1 MGERRRPALNQMLMP
16 RPRYLLAAAVTAAA
30 IAAPAKAAPTQE
42 RLAYE
47 LMLGGLH
54 VGDAMVSLDETPD
67 GYKAGLKM
75 AATGALRWVR
85 AMRSSLESEGTLGPN
100 SLNGVPQPVSY
111 RKEWVSGEF
120 AETMTMTFDP
130 ATRTATTTSK
140 VFNPTTGAALA
151 HEDLPWNKDGR
162 GKKKPVP
169 DDLRT
174 NVFDP
179 MAAFVAAREQLVAKG
194 ALTASGAPKN
204 FRVPIYDGSRRYDIV
219 GKADAVRTVNIDG
232 EDKQLLPVTGKLE
245 PVFGFNAKSE
255 ERMRGVDG
263 KIYFTPDGKF
273 IPVQIIVSGEVFT
286 AVMNLAADCKA
297 DNTKCSA
304 IEAAFATP
312 PAGEQRA
319 QAP

>member
-1 MGERRRPALNQMLMP
+1 MRLRPISAFTIV
-16 RPRYLLAAAVTAAA
+16 LAAAV
-30 IAAPAKAAPTQE
+30 IAAPANARPTEE

-54 VGDAMVSLDETPD
+54 VGDAMVTLDETPT

-75 AATGALRWVR
+75 AATGALKWVR
-85 AMRSSLESEGTLGPN
+85 AMRSSLESEGTFGPD
-100 SLNGVPQPVSY
+100 SLKSGPQPVTY
-111 RKEWVSGEF
+111 RKQWVSGEF

-130 ATRTATTTSK
+130 ATRTASTTSK
-140 VFNPTTGAALA
+140 VFNPATGAAIA
-151 HEDLPWNKDGR
+151 DEDLPWNKDGR
-162 GKKKPVP
+162 AKRKPVP

-179 MAAFVAAREQLVAKG
+179 MAAFVAAREQLIAKG
-194 ALTASGAPKN
+194 VLDPSQKAPKN
-204 FRVPIYDGSRRYDIV
+204 FRVPIYDGSRRYDII
-219 GKADAVRTVNIDG
+219 GKADPVRTVSING

-245 PVFGFNAKSE
+245 PVFGFSAKSE
-255 ERMRGVDG
+255 ERMRGIDG

-273 IPVQIIVSGEVFT
+273 VPVQIIVSGEVFT

-297 DNTKCSA
+297 DNTKCAA
-304 IEAAFATP
+304 IEATFTTP
-312 PAGEQRA
+312 SAGEQRA

>member
-1 MGERRRPALNQMLMP
+1 MRLRPGLFLSVLML
-16 RPRYLLAAAVTAAA
+16 
-30 IAAPAKAAPTQE
+30 AAPAAAAPASE

-54 VGDAMVSLDETPD
+54 VGDAMVVLDESPT

-75 AATGALRWVR
+75 AATGALKWVR
-85 AMRSSLESEGTLGPN
+85 AMRSSLESEGTFGP
-100 SLNGVPQPVSY
+100 VPQPSTY

-130 ATRTATTTSK
+130 ATRTASTTSK
-140 VFNPTTGAALA
+140 LFNPTTGAAIA
-151 HEDLPWNKDGR
+151 AEDLPWNKEGR
-162 GKKKPVP
+162 SKKKPVP
-169 DDLRT
+169 GDLRT

-179 MAAFVAAREQLVAKG
+179 MAAFVAAREQLIAKG
-194 ALTASGAPKN
+194 VLTPSATPKN
-204 FRVPIYDGSRRYDIV
+204 FRVPIYDGSRRYDII
-219 GKADAVRTVNIDG
+219 GKADPVRAVSING
-232 EDKQLLPVTGKLE
+232 EEKELLPVTGKLE

-273 IPVQIIVSGEVFT
+273 VPVQIIVSGELFT

-297 DNTKCSA
+297 DNSKCAA

>member
-1 MGERRRPALNQMLMP
+1 MRKSLSITAV
-16 RPRYLLAAAVTAAA
+16 LAAALLAVPATAR
-30 IAAPAKAAPTQE
+30 PSQE

-54 VGDAMVSLDETPD
+54 VGDAMVSLDETPT

-75 AATGALRWVR
+75 AATGALKWVR
-85 AMRSSLESEGTLGPN
+85 AMRSSLESEGTYGPA
-100 SLNGVPQPVSY
+100 PTPVTY
-111 RKEWVSGEF
+111 RKQWVSGEF

-140 VFNPTTGAALA
+140 VFNPTTGAPIAD
-151 HEDLPWNKDGR
+151 EDLPWNKDGR
-162 GKKKPVP
+162 AKKKPVP
-169 DDLRT
+169 DDMRT

-179 MAAFVAAREQLVAKG
+179 MAAFVAAREQLVTKG
-194 ALTASGAPKN
+194 VLDTAQKAPKN

-219 GKADAVRTVNIDG
+219 GKADPVRTVSING

-245 PVFGFNAKSE
+245 PVFGFSTKSE
-255 ERMRGVDG
+255 ERMRGIDG

-273 IPVQIIVSGEVFT
+273 VPVQIIVSGEVFT
-286 AVMNLAADCKA
+286 AVMNLAADCKT
-297 DNTKCSA
+297 DNTKCAA
-304 IEAAFATP
+304 IEGAFTTP
-312 PAGEQRA
+312 PAGGEQRA

>member
-1 MGERRRPALNQMLMP
+1 M
-16 RPRYLLAAAVTAAA
+16 RPRRGVLLSLCLLAAPAN
-30 IAAPAKAAPTQE
+30 AAPASE

-54 VGDAMVSLDETPD
+54 VGDAMVVLDETPT

-75 AATGALRWVR
+75 AATGALKWVR
-85 AMRSSLESEGTLGPN
+85 AMRSSLESEGAFVSGGPA
-100 SLNGVPQPVSY
+100 PQPTTY
-111 RKEWVSGEF
+111 RKQWVSGEF
-120 AETMTMTFDP
+120 AETMTMTFDS
-130 ATRTATTTSK
+130 ATRTASTTSK
-140 VFNPTTGAALA
+140 VFNPTTGAAIA
-151 HEDLPWNKDGR
+151 DEDLPWNKDGR
-162 GKKKPVP
+162 GKKTPVP

-179 MAAFVAAREQLVAKG
+179 MAAFVAAREQLIVKG
-194 ALTASGAPKN
+194 VLDAAQKAPKN
-204 FRVPIYDGSRRYDIV
+204 FRVPIYDGSRRYDII
-219 GKADAVRTVNIDG
+219 GKADPVRAVSISG

-273 IPVQIIVSGEVFT
+273 VPVQIIVSGELFT
-286 AVMNLAADCKA
+286 AVMNLVADCKA
-297 DNTKCSA
+297 DNTKCAA
-304 IEAAFATP
+304 IEATFTP
-312 PAGEQRA
+312 PPAAEQRA

>member
-1 MGERRRPALNQMLMP
+1 MRLRPSFLSSGHGLTAVF
-16 RPRYLLAAAVTAAA
+16 AAVLV
-30 IAAPAKAAPTQE
+30 AAPANAAPKQE

-54 VGDAMVSLDETPD
+54 VGDAMVSLDETPA

-75 AATGALRWVR
+75 AATGALKWVR
-85 AMRSSLESEGTLGPN
+85 AMRSSLESEGTFGPA
-100 SLNGVPQPVSY
+100 PQPVSY

-130 ATRTATTTSK
+130 ATRTAAATSK
-140 VFNPTTGAALA
+140 TYNPITGAPIAD
-151 HEDLPWNKDGR
+151 EDLPWNRDGR
-162 GKKKPVP
+162 GRKKPVP
-169 DDLRT
+169 DGLRT
-174 NVFDP
+174 DVFDP
-179 MAAFVAAREQLVAKG
+179 MAAFVAAREQLLAKG
-194 ALTASGAPKN
+194 VLNAPGAAKT

-219 GKADAVRTVNIDG
+219 GKADAVRAVSIDG
-232 EDKQLLPVTGKLE
+232 AEKQLLPVTGKLE
-245 PVFGFNAKSE
+245 PVFGFNPKSE

-273 IPVQIIVSGEVFT
+273 VPVQIIVSGEVFT

-297 DNTKCSA
+297 DNAKCAA
-304 IEAAFATP
+304 IEAAFTTTP
-312 PAGEQRA
+312 TGEQRA